1 VVHKEEKVTT
11 RPPFIDRTKAL
22 LRDFIDG
29 KSVAMNRTLDNEVEV
44 LPSPTER
51 GGHQTAL
58 SRVRAIP
65 SATVAAM
72 LVSGK
77 ADRLWRVNEESAW
90 GAEHTRSNLG

>member
-1 VVHKEEKVTT
+1 MTT
-11 RPPFIDRTKAL
+11 TLPFIDRTKAL
-22 LRDFIDG
+22 LRDLIDDN
-29 KSVAMNRTLDNEVEV
+29 SVAMDRTPDNVVEV

-51 GGHQTAL
+51 GSRQTAL

-77 ADRLWRVNEESAW
+77 ADRLWLVNEESAW
-90 GAEHTRSNLG
+90 GAEHTQSNLG